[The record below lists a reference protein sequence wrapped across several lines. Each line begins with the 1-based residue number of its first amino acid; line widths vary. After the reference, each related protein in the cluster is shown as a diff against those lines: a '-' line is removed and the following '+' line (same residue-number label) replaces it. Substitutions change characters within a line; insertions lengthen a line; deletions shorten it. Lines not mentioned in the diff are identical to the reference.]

1 MHVCMC
7 TSMREIA
14 GGAVLLSVSG
24 KMLGSR
30 LAARGSEQA
39 QAVRQPELAVRD
51 GRRLVAI
58 DHANW
63 PPRRQGPALPLQ
75 VVAPRVLDLD
85 QLVLAA
91 WDLAV
96 VWGHA
101 PPHGC
106 V

>member
-39 QAVRQPELAVRD
+39 QAVRQPEL
-51 GRRLVAI
+51 LS
-58 DHANW
+58 
-63 PPRRQGPALPLQ
+63 
-75 VVAPRVLDLD
+75 DLI
-85 QLVLAA
+85 QNPYYYTGVM
-91 WDLAV
+91 
-96 VWGHA
+96 
-101 PPHGC
+101 
-106 V
+106 